1 MTKNIPSQSSSLDD
15 WLCYLESVHP
25 ANIAMG
31 LERVA
36 HVANVI
42 GLLDTPSKIILIGG
56 TNGKG
61 TTARCLETLLLAQ
74 GYSVGTYASPHLIH
88 YNERVRINGAELD
101 DQFHVDAFDLLEQG
115 RGDTPLTYFEYGT
128 LGALAIFKRHA
139 VDYVL
144 LEVGLGGRF
153 DATNIVTPFAS
164 VITTIDLDHKEY
176 LGDTRELV
184 GYDKAGIFRTGTP
197 AIVGDLNIPHTV
209 TDYGREINADMYL
222 SGQQFIFAEN
232 EQTFSWQYQGHQL
245 ELTKPSI
252 PCQNVATALTTLAV
266 LNLLPDEA
274 VIRDC
279 LVNLVVEGRFQQ
291 LSSEP
296 MVYTD
301 VAHNAESARYLA
313 QKLAGLRDQGF
324 KVQALVAMLA
334 DKDKVAVLNEVSS
347 VVDAWCL
354 AGLNCFRGDKVE
366 NLAKSMDNVHTSAP
380 IEQYQTVADALDRVL
395 PQLDE
400 KTVLIIFGSFFTVAA
415 AINYWKK

>member
-1 MTKNIPSQSSSLDD
+1 MTKNIPSQSSTLDD
-15 WLCYLESVHP
+15 WLCYLESVHS

-36 HVANVI
+36 LVANSV
-42 GLLDTPSKIILIGG
+42 GLLNTSSKIILIGG

-61 TTARCLETLLLAQ
+61 TTARCLESLLLAQ
-74 GYSVGTYASPHLIH
+74 GYSVGTYASPHLIR
-88 YNERVRINGAELD
+88 YNERVRVNGAELD
-101 DQFHVDAFDLLEQG
+101 DQYHVDAFDLLEKG
-115 RGDTPLTYFEYGT
+115 RGNTPLTYFEYGT
-128 LGALAIFKRHA
+128 LGALAIFKRHN

-144 LEVGLGGRF
+144 LEVGLGGRY

-184 GYDKAGIFRTGTP
+184 GYDKAGIFRPNTP
-197 AIVGDLNIPHTV
+197 AIVGDLNIPPTV
-209 TDYGREINADMYL
+209 TDYGLEINADMYL
-222 SGQQFIFAEN
+222 SGQQFIFAEY
-232 EQTFSWQYQGHQL
+232 EQTFSWQYQDHQL
-245 ELTKPSI
+245 EFAKPSI

-266 LNLLPDEA
+266 LNLLPSND
-274 VIRDC
+274 VIGKC
-279 LVNLVVEGRFQQ
+279 LTNLVVEGRFQQ

-301 VAHNAESARYLA
+301 VAHNPESARYLA
-313 QKLAGLRDQGF
+313 KKLASLQDQGF
-324 KVQALVAMLA
+324 KVHALVAMLA

-347 VVDAWCL
+347 VIDCWYL

-366 NLAKSMDNVHTSAP
+366 NLAKSMDNVQTNAP
-380 IEQYQTVADALDRVL
+380 VEYYQTVDEALENVL
-395 PQLDE
+395 PQLDS
-400 KTVLIIFGSFFTVAA
+400 KAVLVIFGSFFTVAA

>member
-1 MTKNIPSQSSSLDD
+1 MTKNIPSQSSTLDD

-36 HVANVI
+36 LVANSV
-42 GLLDTPSKIILIGG
+42 GLLNTSSKIILIGG

-61 TTARCLETLLLAQ
+61 TTARCLESLLLAQ
-74 GYSVGTYASPHLIH
+74 GYSVGTYASPHLIR
-88 YNERVRINGAELD
+88 YNERVRVNGAELD

-115 RGDTPLTYFEYGT
+115 RGNTPLTYFEYGT
-128 LGALAIFKRHA
+128 LGALAIFKCHN

-144 LEVGLGGRF
+144 FEVGLGGRY

-184 GYDKAGIFRTGTP
+184 GYDKAGIFRTNTP

-209 TDYGREINADMYL
+209 TDYGLEINADMYL
-222 SGQQFIFAEN
+222 SGQQFIFAEY
-232 EQTFSWQYQGHQL
+232 EQTFSWQYKDHQL
-245 ELTKPSI
+245 EFATPSI

-266 LNLLPDEA
+266 LNLLPSHS
-274 VIRDC
+274 VIDKC
-279 LVNLVVEGRFQQ
+279 LTNLVVEGRFQQ

-301 VAHNAESARYLA
+301 VAHNPESARYLA
-313 QKLAGLRDQGF
+313 KKLASLQDQGF
-324 KVQALVAMLA
+324 KVHALVAMLA

-347 VVDAWCL
+347 VIDCWYL

-366 NLAKSMDNVHTSAP
+366 NLAKSMDNVQTNAP
-380 IEQYQTVADALDRVL
+380 VEYYQTVDEALQNVL
-395 PQLDE
+395 PQLDS
-400 KTVLIIFGSFFTVAA
+400 KAVLVIFGSFFTVAA